1 MSKFT
6 KYSDVIAVVGTSII
20 AAIVGYCVRQNVLP
34 YVRFGYKLMNHKQ
47 FDDAYW
53 YAMRTTLLWGI
64 MTTVMFAVLTLL
76 LIHISKTK
84 PLHNIGLIAVVIFVN
99 AAFYVQ
105 IAVSASQYHHDGLMA
120 QTVLVNKS
128 DKLTSVLGKH

>member
-1 MSKFT
+1 MDKFN
-6 KYSDVIAVVGTSII
+6 KYTDMFAVVAISTI

-34 YVRFGYKLMNHKQ
+34 YVRYSYKLMSHKQ

-53 YAMRTTLLWGI
+53 YAIRTTILWGI
-64 MTTVMFAVLTLL
+64 MTTVMFAILTLV

-84 PLHNIGLIAVVIFVN
+84 PLRNIGLILVVIFVN
-99 AAFYVQ
+99 LAFYVQ

-120 QTVLVNKS
+120 QTVLVDKS
-128 DKLTSVLGKH
+128 EKPH